1 MLALAEPGLRWRE
14 HLVSGGAQ
22 PVRNPAPA
30 PAAVPGAV
38 NQHERLRLCYSSARV
53 CRQTCNSHGFQVS
66 RRCMIVAPFVTL
78 DFCSGSLRSAGTHQC
93 IRISIKGVRIMGQG
107 FDGIFEAMALGPRRP
122 PIGGLLLQRNFIS
135 ILSDTAS
142 IWRKLAWQSGWVKVQ
157 PQEAIRRSAALAVI
171 APRCV
176 LPSLDSM
183 IWPGCSVGSPRR
195 RKVRVLMAAVA
206 EHVMDGSEEIQ
217 CARRSPASLRRYGLC
232 ACD

>member
-1 MLALAEPGLRWRE
+1 
-14 HLVSGGAQ
+14 
-22 PVRNPAPA
+22 
-30 PAAVPGAV
+30 
-38 NQHERLRLCYSSARV
+38 
-53 CRQTCNSHGFQVS
+53 
-66 RRCMIVAPFVTL
+66 MIVAPFVTL

-93 IRISIKGVRIMGQG
+93 IRVSIKGARIMGQG
-107 FDGIFEAMALGPRRP
+107 VWRYFRNYGARTAPSSP
-122 PIGGLLLQRNFIS
+122 PIGAFLLQRNFIS
-135 ILSDTAS
+135 ILSGTAS

-157 PQEAIRRSAALAVI
+157 PQEAIRRSAALAAI

-183 IWPGCSVGSPRR
+183 IWPGRSVGSPRQ

-217 CARRSPASLRRYGLC
+217 CARRSPASLRRDGLC